1 MIWDWDYAIDV
12 LPALAEASLV
22 TLQATIFGYLLALV
36 IGLIMALL
44 RRSSLPG
51 ISRPTG
57 LVVEFIR
64 LTPVLVQI
72 YLLFFGLPQLGIIL
86 TPFAVGVIALGIH
99 IGAYLSEVYRS
110 GLDAVPKGQL
120 EAATALNFSAAQR
133 MVIVILP
140 QAVPPIVPA
149 LGNYM
154 VSMFKDTTLLSA
166 IGVVEMLQLAKILG
180 TSSFRFLEP
189 VTIVGIFF
197 IIMRLVAAVGIRW
210 VEDRLN
216 TERVR

>member
-44 RRSSLPG
+44 RRSSLPW

-57 LVVEFIR
+57 FVVEFIR

-166 IGVVEMLQLAKILG
+166 IGVIEMLQLAKILG

-197 IIMRLVAAVGIRW
+197 IIMSLVAAVGIRW
-210 VEDRLN
+210 VEGRVN